1 MTDYGFGTIGAIGE
15 NGMNT
20 VDWAAMNKGI
30 TPVFQIVPVQNE
42 KESEAQGRAVYTD
55 TEVVLLYIAGD
66 QNSVHSQ
73 PVDNYIKRRF
83 PEQYEHW
90 KRTNEG
96 RRITGTPLR
105 MWPMA
110 TPAFIKEME
119 HINVFSVDDLAN
131 IADVHMSKM
140 QDGRIW
146 RDRAQAW
153 LDNAKETSVSTRF
166 AAENDRLK
174 ERLEALEA
182 RLRSETQKEFAEE
195 LEAPIPEKRA
205 YHRKGPRPGNMKPEH
220 REAARQRMKAMWAKR
235 KAAEHGG
242 GV

>member
-15 NGMNT
+15 NGMNS
-20 VDWAAMNKGI
+20 VDWTAMNKGI
-30 TPVFQIVPVQNE
+30 TPVFQVVPVENAI
-42 KESEAQGRAVYTD
+42 ESERQGRAVYTD
-55 TEVVLLYIAGD
+55 TEIVLLYIAGD

-110 TPAFIKEME
+110 TPAFIREME
-119 HINVFSVDDLAN
+119 AINVFSVDDLAN
-131 IADVHMSKM
+131 IADVHVNKM
-140 QDGRIW
+140 PDGRVW

-153 LDNAKETSVSTRF
+153 LGNAKDTAAETRF
-166 AAENDRLK
+166 ASENERLK
-174 ERLEALEA
+174 ERLAALEA
-182 RLRSETQKEFAEE
+182 RLEP
-195 LEAPIPEKRA
+195 EAPSLYDVELKPKEKV
-205 YHRKGPRPGNMKPEH
+205 YNKPGPRRYFMKPEH
-220 REAARQRMKAMWAKR
+220 REASRQRMRLYWQKKKAGETA
-235 KAAEHGG
+235 
-242 GV
+242 